1 MRQLQLFTLFISMV
15 VLHSCASLTGFEDGR
30 TNGEENHT
38 ILASFN
44 AIQSPNFNEDD
55 TDVSDSGTYPNI
67 EAVWRYGFTEKLDLG
82 LKLNTFFNFAA
93 NVKYQV
99 AGDRTS
105 KYAMSLGTELGTFAF
120 IGLWNVQIPLY
131 TSMQLNEK
139 TTLYV
144 TPRYITQ
151 FGTANDLNTDGHINY
166 FGGNTG
172 LLFGRKH
179 KFGVDIGY
187 NYLSAANG
195 NGGSLLSFGVGGKFY
210 FGPTAG
216 K

>member
-1 MRQLQLFTLFISMV
+1 MKKLFYLVFPLAVLI
-15 VLHSCASLTGFEDGR
+15 LHSCASLTGFEDGR

-38 ILASFN
+38 VLVSLN
-44 AIQSPNFNEDD
+44 GIQSPNFNDSNS
-55 TDVSDSGTYPNI
+55 DVSDNGTYPNI

-82 LKLNTFFNFAA
+82 LKANTFFNFAA

-99 AGDRTS
+99 AGDRNS
-105 KYAMSLGTELGTFAF
+105 KYAMSLGTELGTFGF
-120 IGLWNVQIPLY
+120 IGLWNVQLPIY

-144 TPRYITQ
+144 TPRYIAQ
-151 FGTANDLNTDGHINY
+151 FGSGSEFNTDGHINY

-187 NYLSAANG
+187 NYLRAGND
-195 NGGSLLSFGVGGKFY
+195 NGGSLLNFGVGGKFY

-216 K
+216 R